1 MKKIITAGFN
11 NGSVIQFFIFEIDA
25 FFKKVHTGYAT
36 NIPLGIYNFSFKIKP
51 IKESTKF
58 PPAESPA
65 KTIFL
70 GLIFKY
76 LWILVS
82 KNL

>member
-1 MKKIITAGFN
+1 MSIEGFN
-11 NGSVIQFFIFEIDA
+11 NGSVKLFNILESENFFT
-25 FFKKVHTGYAT
+25 KLQTGYAT
-36 NIPLGIYNFSFKIKP
+36 NIPCGISNFYFKIKP

-65 KTIFL
+65 KMIFL

-76 LWILVS
+76 L
-82 KNL
+82 